1 MKNDKPIFLILCTI
15 LIAIS
20 YIFIYERNSMSKEII
35 FTEKAPKAIGPY
47 SQAVKANGFLF
58 VSGQIPLNPATGDL
72 MNASIEDQAE
82 QVIKNLTSI
91 CEAANLTLSD
101 IVKLTIY
108 ITDMKDFAVVNAAM
122 LKHFKEPYPARAT
135 VEVSALPLGVNVEM
149 DAILLAHD

>member
-1 MKNDKPIFLILCTI
+1 
-15 LIAIS
+15 
-20 YIFIYERNSMSKEII
+20 MSKEII

-58 VSGQIPLNPATGDL
+58 VSGQIPLNPETGDL

-108 ITDMKDFAVVNAAM
+108 ITDMKDFAVVNEAM

-135 VEVSALPLGVNVEM
+135 IEVSALPLGVNVEM

>member
-1 MKNDKPIFLILCTI
+1 
-15 LIAIS
+15 
-20 YIFIYERNSMSKEII
+20 MSKEII

>member
-58 VSGQIPLNPATGDL
+58 VSGQIPLNPETGDL

-108 ITDMKDFAVVNAAM
+108 ITDMKDFAVVNESM